1 MKLKVDAEADALYLR
16 LDDSKIIESEEVSPG
31 VVVDFNEANQVVGVE
46 ILRLSKRSP
55 GLNLRELQFQT
66 A

>member
-1 MKLKVDAEADALYLR
+1 MKLKVDAQTDALYLR